1 MKKITFL
8 VIAISLSFC
17 VFAQK
22 NTEILQKK
30 DYSFSNSV
38 KAATPLAPASIMDTA
53 CGLHPAYYSMGAG
66 NGYVTGTNKYGDKE
80 KAQKYTS
87 PSGSNWK
94 VTSVVALV
102 MSKTPT
108 STQNTT
114 IKIYGVSSLFP
125 SSLLGT
131 SLPVRINAF
140 AANNYTTY
148 TFASPVAL
156 GASPKFAVS
165 FVIPTTPTSDTTI
178 VYSTQAG
185 LAVCTSK
192 ITDSLSLELL
202 SDGTTWHSL
211 QRSYGTPELKIDL
224 YLVPVLDNATSIDDI
239 ATIENVSLGQCYPNP
254 AIGMTT
260 INYELAQNANNVK
273 ITIMDVSG
281 KVTNIFNEGNQ
292 SLGKHNVVFNA
303 SDLSCGVYFYA
314 IDVDGV
320 RFARKMIVE

>member
-30 DYSFSNSV
+30 DYGFSNNV
-38 KAATPLAPASIMDTA
+38 KAATPSIPASIMDTA
-53 CGLHPAYYSMGAG
+53 CGNHPAYYTMGAG
-66 NGYVTGTNKYGDKE
+66 IGYITGTNKYADKE

-94 VTSVVALV
+94 VTNVVALV
-102 MSKTPT
+102 ISKNPT

-131 SLPVRINAF
+131 SLPIKINAF

-165 FVIPTTPTSDTTI
+165 FVIPTAPTSDTTI
-178 VYSTQAG
+178 VLSTQYNVTA
-185 LAVCTSK
+185 CTSK
-192 ITDSLSLELL
+192 ITDSLSLELS
-202 SDGTTWHSL
+202 SDNTWHTL
-211 QRSYGTPELKIDL
+211 QHTYGAAPGIKIDL